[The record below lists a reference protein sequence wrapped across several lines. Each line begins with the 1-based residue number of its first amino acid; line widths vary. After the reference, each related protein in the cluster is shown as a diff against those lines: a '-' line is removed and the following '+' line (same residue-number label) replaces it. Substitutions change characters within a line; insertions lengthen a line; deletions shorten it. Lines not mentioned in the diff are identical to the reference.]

1 MSLAITVVIPAYN
14 AAAFIGDA
22 VHSVFTQ
29 TRLPEEVIIIDDGST
44 DATPQILESIGKNV
58 PPGTSLRIIHQQNAG
73 VMAARNRGI
82 AEAHGDWIAFLDAD
96 DAWFPEKL
104 HRQTKLLETLNTP
117 ALLCCGMVTFWRDLP
132 APTTILCETLPTQV
146 STEQLLQRNY
156 IGTSTVLLPKAS
168 LVAVGGFSAHY
179 NHAEDWAVWLRIA
192 ASVLPIWR
200 MTEQLG
206 AYRMT
211 PNALGTRNPGYLRDV
226 EIRIIKDFVREHDL
240 HIPKRVV
247 RQALAGNHIRTAFN
261 YDSIQRFGD
270 AAIEIM
276 HSIATWP
283 MTLPEYSNGKRLYRL
298 HLLCRLLWNY
308 VNSAQLTVM
317 HASVRDQ

>member
-1 MSLAITVVIPAYN
+1 M
-14 AAAFIGDA
+14 
-22 VHSVFTQ
+22 
-29 TRLPEEVIIIDDGST
+29 
-44 DATPQILESIGKNV
+44 
-58 PPGTSLRIIHQQNAG
+58 RIIRQQNAG
-73 VMAARNRGI
+73 VMVARNRGI
-82 AEAHGDWIAFLDAD
+82 AEAKGDWIAFLDAD
-96 DAWFPEKL
+96 DTWFPEKL

-117 ALLCCGMVTFWRDLP
+117 ALLCCDTVSFLKDLP
-132 APTTILCETLPTQV
+132 IPPVMIDAPPVPV
-146 STEQLLQRNY
+146 SIEQLLQRNY
-156 IGTSTVLLPKAS
+156 IGTSTVLLPKAT
-168 LVAVGGFSAHY
+168 LWAVGGFSARY

-192 ASVLPIWR
+192 ASGLPIWR